1 MTKKTIR
8 KTGEDRFVDAVVY
21 SILTL
26 CLAVTL
32 VPFLNVLSK
41 AFSSETALVAN
52 RVTVYP
58 IGFQTHTM
66 RYVLSSAMFRL
77 SLKNSVLVLAAG
89 TALSMLV
96 TALAAYP
103 LSKRTLP
110 HHRLLM
116 LIFVFTMWFSG
127 GMVPTYL
134 LMQRLKLTNT
144 LAALYLPGVISVY
157 NMLILKNYYEALPD
171 SLEESARIDG
181 ASNLTTL
188 FRIVLPLSMPV
199 LATVCLFTA
208 VGLWN
213 DFFSAMMYNT
223 RANLKTLAQYLQEI
237 VAESQTDTSM
247 VRSADDMLENIIPEG
262 VRAAT
267 IIASTVPILAVYPF
281 LQKHFVKGVLIG
293 AVKG

>member
-1 MTKKTIR
+1 
-8 KTGEDRFVDAVVY
+8 
-21 SILTL
+21 
-26 CLAVTL
+26 
-32 VPFLNVLSK
+32 
-41 AFSSETALVAN
+41 
-52 RVTVYP
+52 
-58 IGFQTHTM
+58 
-66 RYVLSSAMFRL
+66 MFRL